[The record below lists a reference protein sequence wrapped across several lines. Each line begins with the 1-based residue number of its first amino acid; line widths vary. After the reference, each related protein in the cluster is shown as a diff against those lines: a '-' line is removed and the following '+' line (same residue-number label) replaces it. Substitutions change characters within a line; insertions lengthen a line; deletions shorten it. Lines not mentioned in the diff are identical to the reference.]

1 MLDWQAARGKPVLR
15 YQGLIF
21 RRIRHFQGLAD
32 RKDTPVAVRL
42 QHKVSI
48 ERNLTPM
55 SEFTEG
61 YSRVGK
67 ASLHV
72 VLAALGLLAIL
83 AVAGWTAYANHYSRD
98 GLACRDRGGR
108 MAWSGCT
115 EQPTHLSSRR

>member
-15 YQGLIF
+15 YP
-21 RRIRHFQGLAD
+21 RIDFSKDSIFQGLDD
-32 RKDTPVAVRL
+32 RKDTSVAALL
-42 QHKVSI
+42 QRKVTF
-48 ERNLTPM
+48 ERNLIPM

-72 VLAALGLLAIL
+72 VLAAVGLLAIL
-83 AVAGWTAYANHYSRD
+83 AVAGWTAYANHYSRN